1 MVYEWLLREP
11 FLFLMHLVT
20 YGSELRAGV
29 LKGDHVYDAAWL
41 AGLPDGR
48 HLSTVDTLSMDDSE
62 LHRIADSLDRA
73 SFADAIGNERE
84 LPLGPPIPHPSK
96 ILCVGMNYRD
106 HAAEGGHA
114 APARPEIFAKFAN
127 TLIGRG
133 QPIRLPSNADFV
145 DYEAEVAIVIG
156 RRCKEVARA
165 QALTHVA
172 GLTIFNDVSARDVQM
187 ATTQWTMGKSF
198 DTFGP
203 CGPAIVTLDELGDLS
218 LDIQLTVNGD
228 LRQRSNTRNLV
239 FGVEDLV
246 SYISSIMTLNPGD
259 IIATGTPAGVGFY
272 RNPPERLRRGDTV
285 CIDVNG
291 LGTLCNPVE

>member
-1 MVYEWLLREP
+1 MVYEWVLENP
-11 FLFLMHLVT
+11 FLFLMRLVT
-20 YGSELRAGV
+20 YGSDLRAGV
-29 LKGDHVYDAAWL
+29 LKGACVYDAAWL
-41 AGLPDGR
+41 MRLPDAR
-48 HLSTVDTLSMDDSE
+48 HVSTVDILSMDHSE
-62 LHRIADSLDRA
+62 LHRIADSVDRA
-73 SFADAIGNERE
+73 SFADAIGKERE
-84 LPLGPPIPHPSK
+84 LALGPPIPNPSK

-114 APARPEIFAKFAN
+114 APSRPEIFAKFAN
-127 TLIGRG
+127 TLIGPG

-156 RRCKEVARA
+156 RQCKEVARA

-203 CGPAIVTLDELGDLS
+203 CGPAIVTLDELGGDLA
-218 LDIQLTVNGD
+218 LDIQLTVNGEV
-228 LRQRSNTRNLV
+228 RQRSNTRHLV

-272 RNPPERLRRGDTV
+272 RHPPERLRRGDTV

-291 LGTLCNPVE
+291 LGTLCN